1 MKVYT
6 LKELKRMSVKE
17 LVKILVENS
26 MSTNKSSKQL
36 EKVILNILSEREAAE
51 YIRMNQNTEEKEW
64 DWIIVQWLFN
74 KITWK
79 LCNFLVWYILK
90 GCDIIITISE
100 KLEIILKR
108 LDISKKELADKLG
121 TSQPNISKKFKYND
135 WRESDVKEICSVIGI
150 ECETIFKLE
159 DGTVV

>member
-1 MKVYT
+1 MRYT
-6 LKELKRMSVKE
+6 VKELKMMSVKE
-17 LVKILVENS
+17 LVKILVKSS

-36 EKVILNILSEREAAE
+36 EKAILNILSEREAAE
-51 YIRMNQNTEEKEW
+51 YNRMMQSTEENEW
-64 DWIIVQWLFN
+64 DWIIVQWLFK

-79 LCNFLVWYILK
+79 QYTFLIWYILK

-100 KLEIILKR
+100 KLEIVLKR

-135 WRESDVKEICSVIGI
+135 WRESDVKKICSVIGV

-159 DGTVV
+159 DETIV